1 MQLSFTVENLATNK
15 SDMIY
20 VCYFFFVIK
29 GDPGPIG
36 PQGLPGPP
44 GQPV

>member
-1 MQLSFTVENLATNK
+1 MQLSFTVENLSTSK
-15 SDMIY
+15 SDIIN
-20 VCYFFFVIK
+20 VCFFVIK
-29 GDPGPIG
+29 GDPGPLG